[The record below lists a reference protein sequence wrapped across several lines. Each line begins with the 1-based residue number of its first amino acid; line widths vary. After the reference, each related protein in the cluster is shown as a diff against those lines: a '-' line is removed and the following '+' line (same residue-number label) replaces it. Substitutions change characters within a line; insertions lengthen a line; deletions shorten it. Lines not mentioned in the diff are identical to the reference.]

1 METEN
6 TLGTK
11 NLKRHW
17 LLGCLPCKATCDRM
31 TGDLIQVG
39 WAVLSALLSARP
51 LQVSFVVRIVPSP
64 DWFVGIYV

>member
-39 WAVLSALLSARP
+39 WGGGLGGWGGVFEEVTQRN
-51 LQVSFVVRIVPSP
+51 
-64 DWFVGIYV
+64 